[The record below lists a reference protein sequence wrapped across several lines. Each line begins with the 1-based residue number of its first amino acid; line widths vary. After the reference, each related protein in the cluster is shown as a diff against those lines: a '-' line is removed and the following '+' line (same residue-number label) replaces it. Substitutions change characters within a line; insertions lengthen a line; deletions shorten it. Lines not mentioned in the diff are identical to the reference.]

1 MTVQNSVKAE
11 ESVVEPE
18 PTQVAPPT
26 TEEPTTEVQTEVKES
41 FDQGSVAEESVDMPE
56 DVEEQRRAFQ
66 EQRQEIKRLKLEKQN
81 RAKGESAFSAF
92 RQQTPPVGQV
102 NAVNIQDFQDP
113 ITGETNWQAYNQ
125 QINNALVQNRQSA
138 TYEAQQA
145 VREEMDEQTAR
156 TKYPELF
163 SDPEVEQEIAD
174 RWIAAKLRDENP
186 SVTDIADR
194 VSKRFGKT
202 ISKAEKIGA
211 EKILN
216 EVSEKEQA
224 SLTVSGQTSQPAKQA
239 ASAEQLEELSR
250 KTRFGDDD
258 AIAARIS
265 KIPWANK

>member
-1 MTVQNSVKAE
+1 MNDNNKAE
-11 ESVVEPE
+11 EKVVETE
-18 PTQVAPPT
+18 TTQVAPPAI
-26 TEEPTTEVQTEVKES
+26 EEPTTEVQTEVKES
-41 FDQGSVAEESVDMPE
+41 FDQGSVIEESVDVPE

-66 EQRQEIKRLKLEKQN
+66 EQRQEIKRLKSEIQN
-81 RAKGESAFSAF
+81 RTKGESAFSAF
-92 RQQTPPVGQV
+92 KQQTPPVGQV

-125 QINNALVQNRQSA
+125 QVNTALNQVRQSA

-145 VREEMDEQTAR
+145 VKEEIDEQNAR
-156 TKYPELF
+156 TKHPELF

-174 RWIAAKLRDENP
+174 RWIASKLRGENP
-186 SVTDIADR
+186 SITDIADR

-224 SLTVSGQTSQPAKQA
+224 SLTVSGQTSQPAQQA
-239 ASAEQLEELSR
+239 ASAEQLEEMS
-250 KTRFGDDD
+250 TRTRHGDDD

>member
-1 MTVQNSVKAE
+1 MNNNNKAE
-11 ESVVEPE
+11 ESVVESDT
-18 PTQVAPPT
+18 TQVDSPT

-41 FDQGSVAEESVDMPE
+41 SDQGSVIEESADVPE
-56 DVEEQRRAFQ
+56 NVEEQRRAFQ
-66 EQRQEIKRLKLEKQN
+66 EQRQEIKRLKSEIQN
-81 RAKGESAFSAF
+81 RAKGESAFNAF
-92 RQQTPPVGQV
+92 RQQTPPVSQV

-125 QINNALVQNRQSA
+125 QQNNVLNQIRQSA

-145 VREEMDEQTAR
+145 VREQLDEQNAR
-156 TKYPELF
+156 TKHPELF
-163 SDPEVEQEIAD
+163 DDPEVEQEIAD
-174 RWIAAKLRDENP
+174 RWIAAKIRGENP

-224 SLTVSGQTSQPAKQA
+224 SLTVSSQTSQPSRQA
-239 ASAEQLEELSR
+239 VTAEQLKEMSVR
-250 KTRFGDDD
+250 TRLGDDD
-258 AIAARIS
+258 AIAARMS

>member
-1 MTVQNSVKAE
+1 MNDNNKAE
-11 ESVVEPE
+11 EKVVETE
-18 PTQVAPPT
+18 TTQVAPPT

-41 FDQGSVAEESVDMPE
+41 DDQGSVIEESVDVPE

-66 EQRQEIKRLKLEKQN
+66 EQRQEIKRLKSEIQN
-81 RAKGESAFSAF
+81 RNKGESAFSAF

-125 QINNALVQNRQSA
+125 QVNTALSQVRQSA

-145 VREEMDEQTAR
+145 VREEIDEQNAR
-156 TKYPELF
+156 NKHPELF

-174 RWIAAKLRDENP
+174 RWIAAKIRGENP
-186 SVTDIADR
+186 TVTDIADR
-194 VSKRFGKT
+194 ISKRFGKT

-224 SLTVSGQTSQPAKQA
+224 SLTVSGQTSQPAQQA
-239 ASAEQLEELSR
+239 ASAEQLAELST
-250 KTRFGDDD
+250 KTRYGDDD
-258 AIAARIS
+258 AIAARMS
-265 KIPWANK
+265 KIPWTNK